1 MALPE
6 RLGRLHVL
14 RRVGTGGFASVWLAH
29 DPALDSAVAVKVLA
43 DNWAERSDVRERFLA
58 EARLL
63 RRVDGDGVVRV
74 YDIGELDDGRPWLS
88 MTYADRGTLADRLP
102 WAGGPVGAMA
112 LLHDLADAVDTLH
125 RHGIVHRDLAPGNI
139 LFVSDPRRGERVL
152 VGDLGLAK
160 DLGFASGLTQ
170 PGGTGAYR
178 APEQLEVSDQV
189 GPATDVYALGVLAS
203 ELLGGHLTP
212 AQEQVLSRARSAEP
226 AQRPDSPQHLVAEL
240 RAAATTGA
248 ATTPP
253 TSTGAAITQVSPML
267 PTTTP
272 APPSQPSTKASGQPR
287 SRPRGI
293 PWLVGASLVLVLVA
307 APLVWWVTQ
316 RETSAAIETP
326 DGSLALTM
334 DSGGWEHVGAASVPG
349 AEDSSG
355 TMVDGDG
362 VRISLAFTK
371 ETRSASDAVSDRLR
385 LDCVGPVTRVLHQGT
400 WEGLAMEFSDCP
412 DGGTA
417 IVFGLEHEQL
427 GTALIEASGQ
437 ETPDLDTL
445 LARLELPTQ

>member
-63 RRVDGDGVVRV
+63 RRVDGDGVVQV

-240 RAAATTGA
+240 RAAVDPVVTITPRTATP
-248 ATTPP
+248 TP
-253 TSTGAAITQVSPML
+253 TR
-267 PTTTP
+267 
-272 APPSQPSTKASGQPR
+272 SQ
-287 SRPRGI
+287 PRGI
-293 PWLVGASLVLVLVA
+293 RWLIGTALVLVLVA
-307 APLVWWVTQ
+307 APLLWWVTQ
-316 RETSAAIETP
+316 RDGSASIETP
-326 DGSLALTM
+326 DGSLALTL
-334 DSGGWEHVGAASVPG
+334 DSGDWDEVGAATVPG
-349 AEDSSG
+349 AEESSG
-355 TMVDGDG
+355 TTVDHDGD
-362 VRISLAFTK
+362 RIALAFTQQVVP
-371 ETRSASDAVSDRLR
+371 AADAVGARLR
-385 LDCVGPVTRVLHQGT
+385 LDCVGPVTQVLQQGSWT
-400 WEGLAMEFSDCP
+400 GLAMEFTDCTG
-412 DGGTA
+412 GGTA

-427 GTALIEASGQ
+427 GTALVEASGQ
-437 ETPDLDTL
+437 EIPDLDTL
-445 LARLELPTQ
+445 LARLELPAA